1 MYKLQIV
8 FPTEK
13 DTRMSTGKIG
23 ERKETVMV
31 MASFVDNQ
39 RGPPVIISNVIPSF
53 CYRDQLPSERNPVQ
67 MNPQKIVVFHTPSGL

>member
-31 MASFVDNQ
+31 TASFVDNQ
-39 RGPPVIISNVIPSF
+39 
-53 CYRDQLPSERNPVQ
+53 
-67 MNPQKIVVFHTPSGL
+67 